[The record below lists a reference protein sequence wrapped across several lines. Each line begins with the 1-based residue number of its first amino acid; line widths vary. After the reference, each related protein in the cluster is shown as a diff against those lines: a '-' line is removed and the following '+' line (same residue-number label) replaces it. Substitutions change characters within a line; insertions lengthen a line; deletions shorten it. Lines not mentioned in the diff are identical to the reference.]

1 MENQELSPLEYYYE
15 KQDKITKACLLAL
28 KAIVLS
34 VDKDIIHTRK
44 YQIPFF
50 RYKDFNLSFL
60 WVHRKKITIGF
71 VEDKKAFAGVFSKPQ
86 KDYVITLE
94 INPLEDIPMDLIQ
107 HRIKELIR
115 KYNNAKQ

>member
-1 MENQELSPLEYYYE
+1 MENQDVSPLEYYYE
-15 KQDKITKACLLAL
+15 KQDKIPKACLLTL

-34 VDKDIIHTRK
+34 VDKDIVHTRK

-50 RYKDFNLSFL
+50 RYKDFNFGFL
-60 WVHRKKITIGF
+60 WVHRKKIIVGF
-71 VEDKKAFAGVFSKPQ
+71 VEDKKAFANTLSKPQ
-86 KDYVITLE
+86 KDYVLTQE

-107 HRIKELIR
+107 RGIKELIR